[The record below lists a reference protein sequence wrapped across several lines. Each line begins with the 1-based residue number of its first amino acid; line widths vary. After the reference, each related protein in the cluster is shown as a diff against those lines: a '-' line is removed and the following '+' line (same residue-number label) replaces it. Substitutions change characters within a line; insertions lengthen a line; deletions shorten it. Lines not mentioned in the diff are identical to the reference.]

1 MKLIKAFLHHVRTP
15 KVVEALADAGYD
27 NITLQDVKGM
37 LKPITEDEADFSR
50 DAASLV
56 ISEARLSL
64 VVADEK
70 VDEVAAII
78 RRTGR
83 VGTHVSGW
91 IYVSPV
97 EQILPIDGG
106 QDSAGQSIARKA
118 P

>member
-1 MKLIKAFLHHVRTP
+1 MKLVKAFLHHVRTP
-15 KVVEALADAGYD
+15 KVVQALADAGYD

-37 LKPITEDEADFSR
+37 LKPITEDESDFSR
-50 DAASLV
+50 DSTALV

-70 VDEVAAII
+70 VDEVAQII
-78 RRTGR
+78 RKTGR
-83 VGTHVSGW
+83 VGSQVSGW

-97 EQILPIDGG
+97 DQVLPIDGG
-106 QDSAGQSIARKA
+106 TDSAAATR

>member
-1 MKLIKAFLHHVRTP
+1 MKLVKAFLHHVRTP
-15 KVVEALADAGYD
+15 KVVQALADAGYD

-37 LKPITEDEADFSR
+37 LKPITEDESDFSR
-50 DAASLV
+50 DSTALV

-83 VGTHVSGW
+83 VGSHVSGW

-97 EQILPIDGG
+97 EQVLPIDGG
-106 QDSAGQSIARKA
+106 PGDPPNS
-118 P
+118 

>member
-37 LKPITEDEADFSR
+37 LKPITEDEGDFTR
-50 DAASLV
+50 DSTSLV

-64 VVADEK
+64 VVDDDK
-70 VDEVAAII
+70 VNEVASII
-78 RRTGR
+78 RKTGR
-83 VGTHVSGW
+83 VGTQISGW

-97 EQILPIDGG
+97 DQVLPIDGG
-106 QDSAGQSIARKA
+106 
-118 P
+118 

>member
-1 MKLIKAFLHHVRTP
+1 MKLIKAFLHHVRAP
-15 KVVEALADAGYD
+15 KVVEALADAGYG

-37 LKPITEDEADFSR
+37 LKPLSEEETDFSR
-50 DAASLV
+50 DSTSPV
-56 ISEARLSL
+56 VSEARLSL

-83 VGTHVSGW
+83 IGTQVSGW

-97 EQILPIDGG
+97 EQVLPIDGG
-106 QDSAGQSIARKA
+106 QDDATYSTDGKT